1 MATFDFISARPAT
14 VFLFPGQGSQAVGM
28 VADVLEAYPAAW
40 AAMEE
45 ADDVLG
51 YALSDIWRNGPAE
64 QLTDTVN
71 AQPALLAASVAVMR
85 AVEAELAAQGK
96 AVQAGTAA
104 SMVAGHSMGEY
115 SALVAAGSV
124 SYADALR
131 LVHTRGRLM
140 KEAGER
146 NPGMMAAILG
156 LDEQVVAQVCADAT
170 ERGGLAQ
177 VANDNCPGQ
186 IVISGDRPGME
197 AAMAALTAAGARK
210 VVPLAVS
217 IAAHSP
223 LMAPAADALRSAIEA
238 TPVQDAAV
246 PLLAN
251 TSAVPITKA
260 ADIRTELTAQLTG
273 SVRWTESMQY
283 ALAQGMTH
291 FVELGAGDVLA
302 TLMKRIDRKVERR
315 AVNNVESVLEF
326 VATVG
331 V

>member
-1 MATFDFISARPAT
+1 MNT
-14 VFLFPGQGSQAVGM
+14 
-28 VADVLEAYPAAW
+28 
-40 AAMEE
+40 
-45 ADDVLG
+45 
-51 YALSDIWRNGPAE
+51 
-64 QLTDTVN
+64 
-71 AQPALLAASVAVMR
+71 
-85 AVEAELAAQGK
+85 
-96 AVQAGTAA
+96 
-104 SMVAGHSMGEY
+104 
-115 SALVAAGSV
+115 ALVAAGSV

-131 LVHTRGRLM
+131 LCTTRGRLM

-156 LDEQVVAQVCADAT
+156 LDDMWWPRCAP
-170 ERGGLAQ
+170 RPPNGGLAWWPTTT
-177 VANDNCPGQ
+177 VRDRSSFP
-186 IVISGDRPGME
+186 VIARACSGHGGAHRCGRKVRCRWPSASPRQPVD
-197 AAMAALTAAGARK
+197 GAR
-210 VVPLAVS
+210 
-217 IAAHSP
+217 
-223 LMAPAADALRSAIEA
+223 ADALRSAIEA
-238 TPVQDAAV
+238 TPVQDATV

-251 TSAVPITKA
+251 TSAMPITKS

>member
-1 MATFDFISARPAT
+1 MATFDFISASPAT

-51 YALSDIWRNGPAE
+51 YALSDIWRNGPEEA
-64 QLTDTVN
+64 LTDTVN
-71 AQPALLAASVAVMR
+71 AQPALLAASVAVLR

-96 AVQAGTAA
+96 PVQAGTAA

-124 SYADALR
+124 GYADALR

-156 LDEQVVAQVCADAT
+156 LDEQVVAQVCAEAT
-170 ERGGLAQ
+170 QAGGLAQ

-238 TPVQDAAV
+238 TPIQDAAV

-251 TSAVPITKA
+251 TSATPITKA
-260 ADIRTELTAQLTG
+260 ADIRAELTAQLTG

-283 ALAQGMTH
+283 ALAQGMTR

-315 AVNNVESVLEF
+315 AVNSVESVQEF
-326 VATVG
+326 VATPG
-331 V
+331 L